1 MSSLAAFAQ
10 SAFAQTDTEGQ
21 MNFLCD
27 ASADAQTY
35 FWYNHGS
42 NEAVW
47 RCRQAPR
54 RSGQPALSIAQVAE
68 QQNKAMAR

>member
-1 MSSLAAFAQ
+1 
-10 SAFAQTDTEGQ
+10 

-47 RCRQAPR
+47 RCRQAPQ

-68 QQNKAMAR
+68 QQNKAMA